1 MPPTIFERATI
12 PAAAC
17 LLLTIATACRRPPDG
32 PAYTYPPTRTVDD
45 IDVYHGKTLA
55 DPYRWLEDLSSP
67 EVREWAEAQRRI
79 ALPLMRANDV
89 RPWLA
94 RRIDAL
100 GAGWDA
106 FESVVH
112 ETSPPTIDPKTLE
125 SGAAVLGTWPSPDRR
140 HVAYAVSQQGSD
152 WGVMR
157 IRRQFDGHDLPE
169 RLEGLLWAKAVWTRD
184 NGGFFYQRTQRAAAG
199 DRTMLRAAAVYYHRL
214 GSSQTD
220 DVPVFR
226 TPEENTDLVVD
237 IGLSDDGRDLFIYEG
252 NGADVDGIGWLL
264 TRVYVMDL
272 GRARHPTLTNPV
284 VALTTDRVA
293 AYRLIASDAD
303 GWFLLTD
310 RGALRRRVVAVRRAD
325 PSPDRWRDVIPE
337 SAEVVDRVYAVG
349 GRFAAVYRR
358 NVQDGVKVFDRA
370 GRLLRELAIEPLST
384 VLEVQAGR
392 DGDEL
397 VVDTMSF
404 LAPPTRSR
412 HHLGSGA
419 ITVETQPVPV
429 SSVDIEVRQHWY
441 VSKDG
446 TRVPMFVLH
455 RRDLKRD
462 GSHPLLL
469 IGYGASSASTRPE
482 FAEHEIAWIEMGG
495 MVAVPA
501 LRGGGEFGRAWYE
514 AAILERKQTTFDDFI
529 AAAEYLI
536 GERYTSR
543 EKLVMLGR
551 SNGGLLV
558 ASVLTQRPELF
569 RVAIAE
575 VPITDTL
582 RYDRG
587 RHVPQFGSAQDPAQF
602 DFLWAYSPQHHVKAG
617 TCYPAT
623 LVTTALNDDRAPAWL
638 PMKFAAALQAAQSCR
653 RPVVLRADPAGGHTG
668 DYISDAADA
677 LAFAARELGMRPPA
691 PVPDRR

>member
-1 MPPTIFERATI
+1 MR
-12 PAAAC
+12 AAAC
-17 LLLTIATACRRPPDG
+17 LLLTIATGCRHPPHG
-32 PAYTYPPTRTVDD
+32 ATHPYPPTRTVDVV
-45 IDVYHGKTLA
+45 DVYHGKNVP

-67 EVREWAEAQRRI
+67 EVRKWAAAQRRM

-94 RRIDAL
+94 QRIDAL
-100 GAGWDA
+100 GAGWAA
-106 FESVVH
+106 FEAVVH
-112 ETSPPTIDPKTLE
+112 HTSPPTIDRSTLE
-125 SGAAVLGTWPSPDRR
+125 PGAAVLGTWPSPDRR
-140 HVAYAVSQQGSD
+140 HIAYAVSQQGSD

-157 IRRQFDGHDLPE
+157 IRRQSDGHDLPE
-169 RLEGLLWAKAVWTRD
+169 RLEGLLWSKATWTRD
-184 NGGFFYQRTQRAAAG
+184 NGGFFYQRTQRAEAG
-199 DRTMLRAAAVYYHRL
+199 ARTMLRAAAVYYHRL

-226 TPEENTDLVVD
+226 TPEATTDLVVD
-237 IGLSDDGRDLFIYEG
+237 VGLSDDGRDLFIYEG

-264 TRVYVMDL
+264 TRVHVVDL
-272 GRARHPTLTNPV
+272 GRAPHPTLNTPA

-303 GWFLLTD
+303 NWFLLTD
-310 RGALRRRVVAVRRAD
+310 RGAPRRRVVAVRRAD
-325 PSPDRWRDVIPE
+325 PSPERWRDVIPE
-337 SAEVVDRVYAVG
+337 SADVLDRVYAVG
-349 GRFAAVYRR
+349 GRLAAVYRR
-358 NVQDGVKVFDRA
+358 DVQDRVRVFDRA
-370 GRLLRELAIEPLST
+370 GRLLRELAIDPLTT
-384 VLEVQAGR
+384 VLAIQGGR
-392 DGDEL
+392 DDDEL

-404 LAPPTRSR
+404 LVPPTRSR
-412 HHLGSGA
+412 HHLGSSA
-419 ITVETQPVPV
+419 IVVDTPRVAV

-441 VSKDG
+441 ASKDG

-455 RRDLKRD
+455 RRDLIRD
-462 GSHPLLL
+462 GSHPSLL
-469 IGYGASSASTRPE
+469 IGYGSSGTSSRPE
-482 FAEHEIAWIEMGG
+482 YAEHLIAWIEMGG
-495 MVAVPA
+495 LVAVPA

-536 GERYTSR
+536 AERYTSR
-543 EKLVMLGR
+543 EKLVAQGR

-558 ASVLTQRPELF
+558 ASVLTQRPDLF

-575 VPITDTL
+575 VPIADTL

-602 DFLWAYSPQHHVKAG
+602 DFLFAYSPQHHVKAG

-623 LVTTALNDDRAPAWL
+623 LLTTALNDDRAPAWL
-638 PMKFAAALQAAQSCR
+638 PMKFAAAVQAAQACP
-653 RPVVLRADPAGGHTG
+653 RPVVLRADPIGGHTG
-668 DYISDAADA
+668 DYASDAADA

-691 PVPDRR
+691 PAAARR

>member
-1 MPPTIFERATI
+1 MRA
-12 PAAAC
+12 AVC
-17 LLLTIATACRRPPDG
+17 LLLTITTGCRRPPDG
-32 PAYTYPPTRTVDD
+32 STYAYPPTRTVDVV
-45 IDVYHGKTLA
+45 DVYHGKTVA

-79 ALPLMRANDV
+79 ALPLMRENDV

-100 GAGWDA
+100 GAGWVA
-106 FESVVH
+106 YESVVH
-112 ETSPPTIDPKTLE
+112 ETSSPIVDRSTLE
-125 SGAAVLGTWPSPDRR
+125 PGAAVLGTWPSPDRR
-140 HVAYAVSQQGSD
+140 HIAYAVSQQGSD

-157 IRRQFDGHDLPE
+157 IRRQSDGLDLSE
-169 RLEGLLWAKAVWTRD
+169 RLEGLLWAKAAWTRD

-199 DRTMLRAAAVYYHRL
+199 ARTMLRAAAVYYHRL
-214 GSSQTD
+214 GSSQND

-226 TPEENTDLVVD
+226 TPEATTDLVVD
-237 IGLSDDGRDLFIYEG
+237 IGLSDGGRDLFIYEG

-264 TRVYVMDL
+264 TRVHVMDL
-272 GRARHPTLTNPV
+272 GRAPHPTLTNPP

-303 GWFLLTD
+303 SWFLLTD
-310 RGALRRRVVAVRRAD
+310 RGAPRRRVVAVSRVD
-325 PSPDRWRDVIPE
+325 PSPARWRDVIPE
-337 SAEVVDRVYAVG
+337 SADVLDRVYAVG
-349 GRFAAVYRR
+349 GRFAAVYRHD
-358 NVQDGVKVFDRA
+358 VQDGVIVFDRT
-370 GRLLRELAIEPLST
+370 GRLLRKLAIGPLRT
-384 VLEVQAGR
+384 VLAVQAGR
-392 DGDEL
+392 DDHEL

-404 LAPPTRSR
+404 LVPPTRSR
-412 HHLGSGA
+412 HHLDSGA
-419 ITVETQPVPV
+419 ITVETPPVPV

-441 VSKDG
+441 ASKDG

-455 RRDLKRD
+455 RRDLIRD
-462 GSHPLLL
+462 GSHPSLL
-469 IGYGASSASTRPE
+469 IGYGGSSASSRPE
-482 FAEHEIAWIEMGG
+482 FAEHAIAWIEMGG
-495 MVAVPA
+495 IVAVPA
-501 LRGGGEFGRAWYE
+501 IRGGGEFGRAWYE

-536 GERYTSR
+536 AERYTSR
-543 EKLVMLGR
+543 EKLVAQGR

-558 ASVLTQRPELF
+558 ASVLTQRPDLF

-587 RHVPQFGSAQDPAQF
+587 RHAPQFGSAQDPAQF
-602 DFLWAYSPQHHVKAG
+602 DFLFAYSPQHHVKAG
-617 TCYPAT
+617 TCYPTT

-638 PMKFAAALQAAQSCR
+638 PMKFAAAVQAAQSCR

-691 PVPDRR
+691 PVPNGR

>member
-1 MPPTIFERATI
+1 MRA
-12 PAAAC
+12 AVC
-17 LLLTIATACRRPPDG
+17 LLLTITTGCRRPPDG
-32 PAYTYPPTRTVDD
+32 STYAYPPTRTVDVV
-45 IDVYHGKTLA
+45 DVYHGKTVA

-79 ALPLMRANDV
+79 ALPLMRENDV

-100 GAGWDA
+100 GAGWVA
-106 FESVVH
+106 YESVVH
-112 ETSPPTIDPKTLE
+112 ETSSPIVDRSTLE
-125 SGAAVLGTWPSPDRR
+125 PGAAVLGTWPSPDRR
-140 HVAYAVSQQGSD
+140 HIAYAVSQQGSD

-157 IRRQFDGHDLPE
+157 IRRQSDGFDLPE
-169 RLEGLLWAKAVWTRD
+169 RLEGLLWAKAAWTRD

-199 DRTMLRAAAVYYHRL
+199 ARTMLRAAAVYYHRL
-214 GSSQTD
+214 GSSQND

-226 TPEENTDLVVD
+226 TPEATTDLVVD
-237 IGLSDDGRDLFIYEG
+237 IGLSDGGRDLFIYEG

-264 TRVYVMDL
+264 TRVHVMDL
-272 GRARHPTLTNPV
+272 GRAPHPTLTNPP

-303 GWFLLTD
+303 SWFLLTD
-310 RGALRRRVVAVRRAD
+310 RGAPRRRVVAVSRVD
-325 PSPDRWRDVIPE
+325 PSPARWRDVIPE
-337 SAEVVDRVYAVG
+337 SADVLDRVYAVG
-349 GRFAAVYRR
+349 GRFAAVYRHD
-358 NVQDGVKVFDRA
+358 VQDGVIVFDRT
-370 GRLLRELAIEPLST
+370 GRLLRKLAIGPLRT
-384 VLEVQAGR
+384 VLAVQAGR
-392 DGDEL
+392 DDHEL
-397 VVDTMSF
+397 VVHTMSF
-404 LAPPTRSR
+404 LVPPTRSR
-412 HHLGSGA
+412 HHLDSGA
-419 ITVETQPVPV
+419 ITVETPPVPV

-441 VSKDG
+441 ASKDG

-455 RRDLKRD
+455 RRDLIRD
-462 GSHPLLL
+462 GSHPSLL
-469 IGYGASSASTRPE
+469 IGYGGSSTSSRPE
-482 FAEHEIAWIEMGG
+482 FAEHAIAWIEMGG
-495 MVAVPA
+495 IVAVPA
-501 LRGGGEFGRAWYE
+501 IRGGGEFGRAWYE

-536 GERYTSR
+536 AERYTSR
-543 EKLVMLGR
+543 EKLVAQGR

-558 ASVLTQRPELF
+558 ASVLTQRPDLF

-587 RHVPQFGSAQDPAQF
+587 RHAPQFGSAQDPAQF
-602 DFLWAYSPQHHVKAG
+602 DFLFAYSPQHHAKAG

-638 PMKFAAALQAAQSCR
+638 PMKFAAAVQAAQSCR

-691 PVPDRR
+691 PVPNGR